1 MLYLTPYLQVYD
13 TMAMHTWLLYL
24 LAVIGLS
31 LTPGPNGLLAL
42 THGALYGHKKTLF
55 TISGGVTGFVLII
68 ALSMVGIGALL
79 QTSASALAVLK
90 WLGAGYLMY
99 IGVQI
104 WRSDPISL
112 NLNDKPIDKTA
123 KDLYRQGLL
132 AAISNPKVLLFYG
145 AFLPQFI
152 AVDRPLLIQFI
163 IMALTFGLVEFV
175 VEALLARIA
184 HRIRP
189 WLNSVGKRFNHIC
202 GGVFIAIG
210 LALPLTR

>member
-1 MLYLTPYLQVYD
+1 LPKSKV
-13 TMAMHTWLLYL
+13 
-24 LAVIGLS
+24 G
-31 LTPGPNGLLAL
+31 
-42 THGALYGHKKTLF
+42 GHE
-55 TISGGVTGFVLII
+55 GEAGRGVTCRKAV
-68 ALSMVGIGALL
+68 
-79 QTSASALAVLK
+79 SA
-90 WLGAGYLMY
+90 
-99 IGVQI
+99 
-104 WRSDPISL
+104 
-112 NLNDKPIDKTA
+112 
-123 KDLYRQGLL
+123 